1 MSDHWTLR
9 PTSGT
14 LVVVCQIGTESF
26 EKGHFSLVEVTWG
39 LGQFQMQK
47 AAVQEEEDDRQTLRR
62 LGGLKDQLS
71 DSSSFHLPVEPASDP
86 AKAEAKAKDDAEEE
100 EAK

>member
-1 MSDHWTLR
+1 MLQSQGDMVSSSCKR
-9 PTSGT
+9 PFGS
-14 LVVVCQIGTESF
+14 
-26 EKGHFSLVEVTWG
+26 
-39 LGQFQMQK
+39 
-47 AAVQEEEDDRQTLRR
+47 AAVQEEEDDLQTLRR

-71 DSSSFHLPVEPASDP
+71 DSSSFHLPVEPVSDP

>member
-14 LVVVCQIGTESF
+14 LVVCQIGTESIT
-26 EKGHFSLVEVTWG
+26 KGHFSLVAVTKRTWPVSVAK
-39 LGQFQMQK
+39 LPFWS
-47 AAVQEEEDDRQTLRR
+47 VPEERDDLQTLRR

-71 DSSSFHLPVEPASDP
+71 DSSSFHLPIEPGQTQDYMI
-86 AKAEAKAKDDAEEE
+86 KM
-100 EAK
+100 